1 MIRALVLAAML
12 TSQPAHACSLALS
25 LGLDASTSLSQDEWR
40 MQVDGTANALLSPQ
54 VRAAVN
60 AIAPIRMQVFAWAAL
75 QDGSDWI
82 EVGSADDLPTVAE
95 AVRSLSRAHVNAG
108 TAIGAAMAY
117 GAAELRSQP
126 CRRLVLDLSGDGKG
140 NGFLT
145 AAVAAE
151 RINATQDVTVNGIGI
166 GPQGEGAFLD
176 AKAGPGAFTMHAETF
191 ADFERVL
198 VLKLLAEMLS

>member
-1 MIRALVLAAML
+1 MIRALALSAMLAAP
-12 TSQPAHACSLALS
+12 PASACSLALS

-40 MQVDGTANALLSPQ
+40 MQVEGTANALLSPQ

-60 AIAPIRMQVFAWAAL
+60 VIAPIRMQVFAWAAL
-75 QDGSDWI
+75 QDGSDWM
-82 EVGSADDLPTVAE
+82 EVGSADDLPVVAE
-95 AVRSLSRAHVNAG
+95 AIRSLSRAHVNAG
-108 TAIGAAMAY
+108 TAMGAAMAY

-176 AKAGPGAFTMHAETF
+176 AQAGPGSFVMHAETF

>member
-1 MIRALVLAAML
+1 MIRALAIAAML
-12 TSQPAHACSLALS
+12 ASQPANACSLALS

-40 MQVDGTANALLSPQ
+40 MQVDGTANALTSPQ

-60 AIAPIRMQVFAWAAL
+60 AIAPIRVHVFAWAAL

-82 EVGSADDLPTVAE
+82 EVGSADDLPAVAE

-108 TAIGAAMAY
+108 TAMGAAMAY

-191 ADFERVL
+191 EDFERVL